1 MLESL
6 GKGAAALAILGGI
19 ALIIQSLTGL
29 ITAFSESNRSL
40 GEILGLVGGAIGI
53 IVAAF
58 EIMFITMSKMQ
69 PSWQSIAGATV
80 ILGGFALIINQ
91 VANLLDVFSK
101 SGLQVTDV
109 VGLMAAIFVPVIA
122 LMGAIALLGPSMTA
136 GLVPFA
142 AVVVG
147 ISAILLVMKE
157 TIPVILEACGKFISQ
172 VAPYLILLI
181 NAISQGISNIVLA
194 LGVSLPPIIESVGN
208 LFTSIFEGVSKVI
221 ETVGNTI
228 VNIMNTA
235 KSLVEGVLKSII
247 TFINDLGP
255 AINNFVDNAIQ
266 AVTKLINFIISAI
279 EYLVNNLVIN
289 AMRTMIQAINLIPGV
304 DIALPG
310 YVTIP
315 RFTGYEDGGFP
326 ETGEFFMA
334 RENGPEL
341 VGRIGN
347 RAAVAN
353 NDQITEG
360 ISQATYEAFS
370 QALRENKG
378 GERQPVNVY
387 IGNDKIYSGYGQYA
401 NSESNMYGAS
411 TIKI

>member
-1 MLESL
+1 MLESI

-19 ALIIQSLTGL
+19 ALIIQSLTDF
-29 ITAFSESNRSL
+29 IAVFSESNRSL
-40 GEILGLVGGAIGI
+40 GEILGLVGGSIGI

-58 EIMFITMSKMQ
+58 EIMFVTMSKMQ

-91 VANLLDVFSK
+91 VANLLDIFSE

-147 ISAILLVMKE
+147 ISTILLVMKE
-157 TIPVILEACGKFISQ
+157 TIPVILDACSKFVTKI
-172 VAPYLILLI
+172 APPVTKMIETI
-181 NAISQGISNIVLA
+181 CDGIAKIIFA
-194 LGVSLPPIIESVGN
+194 LGTSLPPIIDSVGSM
-208 LFTSIFEGVSKVI
+208 FEKIFKGISGVIDS
-221 ETVGNTI
+221 VGTTI
-228 VNIMNTA
+228 TNIMSTA
-235 KSLVEGVLKSII
+235 KSLVIEVLNAIVK
-247 TFINDLGP
+247 FINDLGP
-255 AINNFVDNAIQ
+255 AINNFVDNSIT
-266 AVTKLINFIISAI
+266 AVTKLINFMISAI
-279 EYLVNNLVIN
+279 EYLVNNLVIK

-360 ISQATYEAFS
+360 ISRATYEAFS
-370 QALRENKG
+370 QALQENKG

-387 IGNDKIYSGYGQYA
+387 IGNEKIYSGYGRYA

>member
-6 GKGAAALAILGGI
+6 GKGAQALAILGGI
-19 ALIIQSLTGL
+19 ALIIQSLTDL
-29 ITAFSESNRSL
+29 IAVFSESNRSL
-40 GEILGLVGGAIGI
+40 GEILGLVGGSIGI

-91 VANLLDVFSK
+91 VANLLDIFSE

-109 VGLMAAIFVPVIA
+109 VGLMAAIFVPVIT

-157 TIPVILEACGKFISQ
+157 TIPVILDACSKFVTKI
-172 VAPYLILLI
+172 APPVTKMIETIYD
-181 NAISQGISNIVLA
+181 GITKIIFA
-194 LGVSLPPIIESVGN
+194 LGTSLPPIIDSVGSM
-208 LFTSIFEGVSKVI
+208 FEKIFNGISGVINS
-221 ETVGNTI
+221 VGTTI
-228 VNIMNTA
+228 TNIMSTA
-235 KSLVEGVLKSII
+235 KSLVIEVLNAIVK
-247 TFINDLGP
+247 FINDLGP
-255 AINNFVDNAIQ
+255 AINNFVDNSIT
-266 AVTKLINFIISAI
+266 AVTKLINFMISAI
-279 EYLVNNLVIN
+279 EYLVNNLVIK

-360 ISQATYEAFS
+360 ISRATYEAFS
-370 QALRENKG
+370 QALQENKS

-387 IGNDKIYSGYGQYA
+387 IGNEKIYSGYGRYA